1 MTEYICDRLKPV
13 IHSGSAAFAFFL
25 FQTVDLFPDCREPYV
40 GLDEGERFC
49 ELPDRVHRSSSS
61 FVKTSPQKWCI
72 FWKCMKIKVGVEPFD
87 ESEDEREESDDEDT
101 DTLERYARAQNMHI
115 IHDEED

>member
-1 MTEYICDRLKPV
+1 
-13 IHSGSAAFAFFL
+13 
-25 FQTVDLFPDCREPYV
+25 
-40 GLDEGERFC
+40 
-49 ELPDRVHRSSSS
+49 
-61 FVKTSPQKWCI
+61 
-72 FWKCMKIKVGVEPFD
+72 MKIKVGVEPFD